1 MNTIKKQINL
11 FFLALSFFSRLPV
24 PKNLEYSPQ
33 LLNQSGRYFSLVGL
47 VIALVLIAFYS
58 IVSLFFPMSIAI
70 ILLMV
75 ASLLLTG
82 AFHEDGLADMADG
95 IGGGLTTN
103 NRLAIMKDSRLGT
116 YGTVTLVSALALKY
130 LLLAELAQQ
139 QLIFASII
147 VGYTLSR
154 ATAASLI
161 FDMTYVSDSDTS
173 KSKPLAM
180 QQTIEELCLLL
191 IIGALPLILL
201 PFNTI
206 LIIAILLIV
215 FRVVFKYWLNKRIG
229 GYTGDCLGGAQ
240 QLTELL
246 IYLVIVASSTGAL
259 L

>member
-1 MNTIKKQINL
+1 MNTIKQQVNL

-47 VIALVLIAFYS
+47 LIGIVLIAFYS
-58 IVSLFFPMSIAI
+58 IVSLLFPISIAI

-95 IGGGLTTN
+95 IGGGLTISE
-103 NRLAIMKDSRLGT
+103 RLAIMKDSRLGT
-116 YGTVTLVSALALKY
+116 YGTVTLVCALALKY
-130 LLLAELAQQ
+130 SLLVELAQQ
-139 QLIFASII
+139 QLILASIL
-147 VGYTLSR
+147 VGYALSR

-180 QQTIEELCLLL
+180 QQTIEELYILL
-191 IIGALPLILL
+191 IIGALPLMLL

-206 LIIAILLIV
+206 LIIAILLIM
-215 FRVVFKYWLNKRIG
+215 FRVTFKYWLNKRIG